1 MEACLNTV
9 DKRMPATGHIG
20 ATTDLETVF
29 SSSVAHDSS
38 ALLTAYPS
46 RDFDNI
52 LKDFET
58 LTPQP
63 PKLISGKIFSN
74 SR

>member
-9 DKRMPATGHIG
+9 DKRMPLTGHID

-46 RDFDNI
+46 RDFDNMG
-52 LKDFET
+52 LA
-58 LTPQP
+58 
-63 PKLISGKIFSN
+63 S
-74 SR
+74 